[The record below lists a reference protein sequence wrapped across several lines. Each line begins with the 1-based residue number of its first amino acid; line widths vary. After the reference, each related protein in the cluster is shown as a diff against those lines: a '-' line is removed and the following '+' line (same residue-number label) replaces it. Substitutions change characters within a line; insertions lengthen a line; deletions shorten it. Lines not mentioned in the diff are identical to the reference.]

1 MVARTE
7 PPRRE
12 VVECPHCGEPTQP
25 NALADGGVVCSCAA
39 ERPLSPLAGLPL
51 RPMS

>member
-1 MVARTE
+1 MVAPRD

-12 VVECPHCGEPTQP
+12 VVECPHCGEPTLP

-39 ERPLSPLAGLPL
+39 ERPLPPLAGLPP
-51 RPMS
+51 RPTS